1 MKTTVI
7 IHIYNEE
14 YLLPFWL
21 NHHKNIFDHGIIIDY
36 RSTDNSINICKKI
49 CPMWDIITTR
59 NELFSTIDVD
69 KEIMDIENTFS
80 GIKIC
85 LNVTEFLFSLKP
97 LQEYFKD
104 DTLLSYSV
112 NVTSPYSLNNYY
124 PKNNV
129 ELIQNLL
136 NTDIKFHTNNDRY
149 TRQLHNFKN
158 GAYGVGRHHTYNF
171 TIKNDTELHIIWFGY
186 YPLNDLLL
194 KRKLQIKNNMP
205 ESDKQLGFGYQHL
218 YDLDK
223 MLSINIEKTNSG
235 MQLKDINPSLYE
247 ILLTLCRLYRR
258 I

>member
-36 RSTDNSINICKKI
+36 RSTDNSVNICNEI
-49 CPMWDIITTR
+49 CPTWEIRTTR
-59 NELFSTIDVD
+59 NNLFSAIDVD
-69 KEIMDIENTFS
+69 KEIMDIEDTFS

-112 NVTSPYSLNNYY
+112 NVISPYSLNKYY
-124 PKNNV
+124 PKNNY

-136 NTDIKFHTNNDRY
+136 NTDIKFHTNNERH

-158 GAYGVGRHHTYNF
+158 GAYGVGRHSTSNF
-171 TIKNDTELHIIWFGY
+171 TIKNDSELHIIWFGF

-194 KRKLQIKNNMP
+194 KRKLQIKNNIP
-205 ESDKQLGFGYQHL
+205 ESDKQRGLGHQHL

-223 MLSINIEKTNSG
+223 MISVNIEQTNSG
-235 MQLKDINPSLYE
+235 MRLEDINPLLYE
-247 ILLTLCRLYRR
+247 ILLTHRV
-258 I
+258 ID